1 MPYPLIFKMKILFL
15 DIDGVLNSVK
25 FFNTLPHGFTTT
37 RSDEILDPEAI
48 ERVNKIINETGAK
61 IVVSSSW
68 RIGLSLVELQILLK
82 DHGITGDIIGMT
94 PSLSFKGRRRGH
106 EIQAWL
112 NNHLEVIDF
121 IILDDDSDMVHLMP
135 ALVKTSYQEGLLDV
149 HVELAIKMLNEGYQ
163 LNV

>member
-1 MPYPLIFKMKILFL
+1 MKILFL
-15 DIDGVLNSVK
+15 DIDGVLNSQR

-48 ERVNKIINETGAK
+48 DRLNKIIRETGAK

-82 DHGITGDIIGMT
+82 DHGVEGEVIGMT
-94 PSLSFKGRRRGH
+94 PSINKKGRVRGD

-112 NNHLEVIDF
+112 NDHLEVIDF
-121 IILDDDSDMVHLMP
+121 VILDDDSDMRHLMP
-135 ALVKTSYQEGLLDV
+135 ALVKTSHNEGLLDV
-149 HVELAIKMLNEGYQ
+149 HVEQAIKMLS
-163 LNV
+163 